1 MSHVV
6 SIKTQLKDEAA
17 ISAACQRLGLAQPVH
32 GKAQMYGGQTVE
44 GLLVQ
49 LPGWQYP
56 LAIDTATG
64 DVQHDNFGGS
74 WGDEGR
80 LHEFLQC
87 YAIEKVRIE
96 ARRKGYAVTEQQLS
110 DGFVKL
116 QIQEGT

>member
-6 SIKTQLKDEAA
+6 SIKTQLKDETAVA
-17 ISAACQRLGLAQPVH
+17 AACQRLGLAQPVH

-49 LPGWQYP
+49 LPGWKYP
-56 LAIDTATG
+56 LAINTSTG
-64 DVQHDNFGGS
+64 EVQHDNFQGQ
-74 WGDEGR
+74 WGDDAR
-80 LHEFLQC
+80 LHEFLQS

-96 ARRKGYAVTEQQLS
+96 SRKKGYVLTEQQLA
-110 DGFVKL
+110 DGSVKL